1 MEHDSAPAP
10 VPDTSEDEAALAE
23 FMAYAVTAPPHELAA
38 RAFVLATL
46 RGDPSPG
53 PRLPV
58 GRATLAEA
66 LRWLRL
72 RLIEEP

>member
-23 FMAYAVTAPPHELAA
+23 FMGYAVTARPTGSRGP
-38 RAFVLATL
+38 AFVLATL
-46 RGDPSPG
+46 MGDPSPG